1 MLKSYEII
9 NLLSSLLSSY
19 QSEEKI
25 ADYRIMLNMSMIV
38 DVYIRL
44 LSDNETNF
52 EELDKDF
59 KQRYKN
65 INFHFVTP
73 EQIEYEENDYA
84 NLFDNRTP
92 TINYGFRKRFDGFFD
107 IKPIQLKET
116 TNCPVVT
123 FYSYKGGM
131 GRTTTLV
138 AYALHCAINL
148 NKKVVILDCDFE
160 APGYLNF
167 FNLHQKGNKNGVVEY
182 LLDKKFDKS
191 VEVSDYCYEVEEV
204 SNLRI
209 MPAGDLAQSAEV
221 SYYVEALA
229 KLDYTKT
236 TLIVKD
242 FNNLLLSIEKE
253 LKPDIILIDSR
264 TGFSDV
270 FDFTALKLSNLIVS
284 FFGSSEQTRPGRK
297 FLLEKY
303 IQTKKQANENLGL
316 ILINSILP
324 QEQSE
329 AGIYYN
335 KFSSDVDTE
344 LHSILTELNLEDF
357 EINIQKRP
365 LRRNKF
371 AEEIGVIETSNDTFS
386 KLIRLIKE
394 SKEKVINDE
403 LVKLGLTTSDKI
415 EKEVNQLKEASYDY
429 EGIFSLI
436 SQMLKLESQV
446 EIIEISGDIVSLKK
460 ELLLY
465 TNNALPRDEKEGRLK
480 LFEDNSTPEPD
491 RFFYRDFMRYIFDKD
506 KFIISGFKGTGKT
519 LLFNVLNNTDEK
531 SKSLRKELIRKA
543 EITDKNS
550 DNFVF
555 LKVTDLNKDHDLF
568 FNITDEQIRTNINF
582 TRFWLVF
589 IWAKLVSSEGI
600 NSELSSNYADLTNQQ
615 ISSTTK
621 ALKFAEL
628 SKNLQEFSKIEADL
642 IRIDQQ
648 LKKEGKT
655 LFILFDQLDNLV
667 KAEFWSSVISPLV
680 MYWWNNTF
688 ESIYPKIFVRTDLF
702 ATIKGTN
709 TLRIKNEMVNIE
721 WTREEVYAY
730 FFKLVFSSN
739 PKSKP
744 IFLKIM
750 KEYVKSENDLE
761 IHNEIVEILANNK
774 DNQVPLHRRFVEP
787 LLNTFF
793 GREKVS
799 GRLGNPYDFF
809 YTNLANANGT
819 LSLRPFINWLAYILD
834 KTLKENDKSDYPIIP
849 DKYFD
854 DQTIRDLVA
863 EDYFY
868 DLTNEEFNEDLHPIP
883 VFIRRFKKPSFLEQ
897 RFRQKA
903 VWGEHILDFLNRM
916 ISEIK
921 TKGIDIS
928 RLKEKR
934 TKVSNSA
941 EQILNLMIDSGIVKE
956 VGTSHGKKYEFA
968 TMYHYWLGLSGRGL
982 SQPYELTQSVVE
994 YEGTIVKK
1002 NFGFGFIKIDG
1013 IENNNIFFHSSKLMD
1028 IDFNSIVEWQT
1039 RVRFLVG
1046 HKSPREKEKL
1056 IAVNVRKIE

>member
-1 MLKSYEII
+1 MLKSYKII
-9 NLLSSLLSSY
+9 NELSELLSSY

-25 ADYRIMLNMSMIV
+25 ADYRIMLNMSMSI

-44 LSDNETNF
+44 LSEEQSEF
-52 EELDKDF
+52 EELNDQFIQK
-59 KQRYKN
+59 YKN
-65 INFHFVTP
+65 INAQFVTP
-73 EQIEYEENDYA
+73 EQIDYEDNDYA
-84 NLFDNRTP
+84 NLFNNRTP
-92 TINYGFRKRFDGFFD
+92 IINYGFRKRFDGFFD
-107 IKPIQLKET
+107 VKPIALKEKT
-116 TNCPVVT
+116 TCPIVT

-131 GRTTTLV
+131 GRTTTLM
-138 AYALHCAINL
+138 AYALHCATNL

-167 FNLHQKGNKNGVVEY
+167 FNLHEKETKNGVVEY
-182 LLDKKFDKS
+182 LLDKKFDKQIC
-191 VEVSDYCYEVEEV
+191 VSDYCYEIENYP
-204 SNLRI
+204 NLKI

-221 SYYVEALA
+221 SNYIEALA
-229 KLDYTKT
+229 KLDYSKT
-236 TLIVKD
+236 TTIVKD

-253 LKPDIILIDSR
+253 IKPDIILIDSR

-270 FDFTALKLSNLIVS
+270 FDFTALKLSDLIVA

-303 IQTKKQANENLGL
+303 VQTKSESNNDLGL
-316 ILINSILP
+316 LLVNSILP
-324 QEQSE
+324 QEQAE
-329 AGIYYN
+329 AGVYYN
-335 KFSSDVDTE
+335 KFTSDIDTE
-344 LHSILTELNLEDF
+344 LSTVLSELDIDDF
-357 EINIQKRP
+357 ASNIQKRP

-371 AEEIGVIETSNDTFS
+371 AEEIGVIENANDTFA
-386 KLIRLIKE
+386 KLIRLINE
-394 SKEKVINDE
+394 SKEQVMDDE
-403 LVKLGLTTSDKI
+403 LKLLGLDFSDKV
-415 EKEVNQLKEASYDY
+415 EKEITQLKEASYDY
-429 EGIFSLI
+429 ESIFDLI
-436 SQMLKLESQV
+436 SQMLKIEKITETV
-446 EIIEISGDIVSLKK
+446 EIRGDIVSLKR
-460 ELLLY
+460 ELLQY
-465 TNNALPRDEKEGRLK
+465 TNKALPRDEKEGKLK

-519 LLFNVLNNTDEK
+519 LLFNVLNKNDEK
-531 SKSLRKELIRKA
+531 SKSLRKQLIEKA
-543 EITDKNS
+543 EIKDKNS
-550 DNFVF
+550 ENFVF
-555 LKVTDLNKDHDLF
+555 MKVTDFSKDDKLF
-568 FNITDEQIRTNINF
+568 LSVTDEQIRNNINF
-582 TRFWLVF
+582 SRFWLVF
-589 IWAKLVSSEGI
+589 IWTKLVSNENIQSSLTKEYQNLI
-600 NSELSSNYADLTNQQ
+600 NTQ

-621 ALKFAEL
+621 ALKFAEI
-628 SKNLQEFSKIEADL
+628 SKDLQEFSKIEADF
-642 IRIDQQ
+642 INIDQQ
-648 LKKEGKT
+648 LKNEGKT

-667 KAEFWSSVISPLV
+667 KAEYWGAVISPLV
-680 MYWWNNTF
+680 MYWWNNTY

-702 ATIKGTN
+702 AAIKGTN

-750 KEYVKSENDLE
+750 QEYAKADGDMEIYDEMLE
-761 IHNEIVEILANNK
+761 ILKTNR

-793 GREKVS
+793 GKEKVS

-834 KTLKENDKSDYPIIP
+834 KALKENDKSDYPIIP
-849 DKYFD
+849 NKYFD

-883 VFIRRFKKPSFLEQ
+883 VFIQRFKEPSFLQ
-897 RFRQKA
+897 KKFRQKS
-903 VWGEHILDFLNRM
+903 VWRDHMLDFLNRM
-916 ISEIK
+916 ITEIK
-921 TKGIDIS
+921 TKGIEIS

-934 TKVSNSA
+934 TKVSNSV
-941 EQILNLMIDSGIVKE
+941 EQILNLMIDCGIVKE

-982 SQPYELTQSVVE
+982 SQPNELILSVVE
-994 YEGTIVKK
+994 YEGTVVKK
-1002 NFGFGFIKIDG
+1002 GNGFGFIKIDG
-1013 IENNNIFFHSSKLMD
+1013 IDNNNLYFHYSKLVD
-1028 IDFNSIVEWQT
+1028 LQFSDIVEWQT

-1046 HKSPREKEKL
+1046 KNPRESEKL
-1056 IAVNVRKIE
+1056 MAVNIRKIE